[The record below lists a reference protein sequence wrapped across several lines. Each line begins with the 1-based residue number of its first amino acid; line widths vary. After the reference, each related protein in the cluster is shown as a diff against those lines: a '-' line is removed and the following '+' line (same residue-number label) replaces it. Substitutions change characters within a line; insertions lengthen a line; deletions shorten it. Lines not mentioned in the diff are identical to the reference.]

1 MDDTTG
7 VVHTVEKYT
16 TYADRILKSLT
27 LPRDANRG
35 LKLPPMGRAIITALK
50 LKGFCN

>member
-1 MDDTTG
+1 MFGNKGYFSTVYMDDTTG

-27 LPRDANRG
+27 LYREMRTGD
-35 LKLPPMGRAIITALK
+35 
-50 LKGFCN
+50 